1 VKAGGERKMDVF
13 KNYANYYDLLYQDKN
28 YEEECDFI
36 EEALKKYSGIK
47 VKSILE
53 LGSGTGGHAIPLAKR
68 KYEMTGIDA
77 SEPMLKIAKQK
88 IAKLGL
94 KMDLQL
100 CDIRNFEFARRF
112 DAVICMF
119 AVFNYITETG
129 DIIKT
134 LQKVKK
140 HLKKGG
146 LFIIDIWNGLAV
158 MRILPSTR
166 VKIIENGKTK
176 IIRTVEPELDAVN
189 HLCRNH
195 YTMLILEKD
204 RVAEEIKETHV
215 MRYLFPQEIKHHL
228 ELAGFE
234 VLKMCEFPKMDGP
247 VNENIWNIALIS
259 RG

>member
-1 VKAGGERKMDVF
+1 MDVF
-13 KNYANYYDLLYQDKN
+13 KKYANYYDFLYEDKN
-28 YEEECDFI
+28 YGEECDFI
-36 EEALKKYSGIK
+36 EEAIKKYSGIK
-47 VKSILE
+47 VKNILE

-68 KYEMTGIDA
+68 KYEMTGIDV
-77 SEPMLKIAKQK
+77 SEGMLKIAKQK
-88 IAKLGL
+88 TESLGL
-94 KMDLQL
+94 TIDLQV
-100 CDIRNFEFARRF
+100 CDIRDFEFGRKF
-112 DAVICMF
+112 DTVICMF

-166 VKIIENGKTK
+166 VKVVKKGKIK
-176 IIRTVEPELDAVN
+176 IIRAVEPELDAVN
-189 HLCRNH
+189 HICRNH

-204 RVAEEIKETHV
+204 KVIEEIKETHV
-215 MRYLFPQEIKHHL
+215 IRYLFPQEIKHHL
-228 ELAGFE
+228 EQAGFE
-234 VLKMCEFPKMDGP
+234 VLKICSFPDLDGE
-247 VNENIWNIALIS
+247 VTENVWNIALIS

>member
-1 VKAGGERKMDVF
+1 MEVF
-13 KNYANYYDLLYQDKN
+13 KNYANYYDFLYEDKN
-28 YEEECDFI
+28 YEQECDFL
-36 EEALKKYSGIK
+36 EEAIKKYSGIT
-47 VKSILE
+47 VKNILE

-68 KYEMTGIDA
+68 NYKMTGIDA
-77 SEPMLKIAKQK
+77 SEGMLKLAKQK
-88 IAKLGL
+88 TAQLNL

-100 CDIRNFEFARRF
+100 CDIREFEFGRKF
-112 DAVICMF
+112 DTVICMF

-158 MRILPSTR
+158 MRIMPSTR
-166 VKIIENGKTK
+166 VKIIEKGKIK
-176 IIRTVEPELDAVN
+176 IIRAVEPELDAVN
-189 HLCRNH
+189 HLCSNH

-204 RVAEEIKETHV
+204 RVVEEIKETHV
-215 MRYLFPQEIKHHL
+215 MRYLFPQEIKHYL
-228 ELAGFE
+228 EQAGFE
-234 VLKMCEFPKMDGP
+234 VLKMCEFPKMDAP
-247 VNENIWNIALIS
+247 VNENIWNIAVVS

>member
-1 VKAGGERKMDVF
+1 MDVF
-13 KNYANYYDLLYQDKN
+13 KSYANYYDLLYQDKD

-36 EEALKKYSGIK
+36 EEAFKKYSGIK

-68 KYEMTGIDA
+68 KYGMTGIDV
-77 SEPMLKIAKQK
+77 SEGMLKIAKQK
-88 IAKLGL
+88 TAKLNL
-94 KMDLQL
+94 KIDLQL
-100 CDIRNFEFARRF
+100 CDIRDFEFGRKF

-134 LQKVKK
+134 LRNVKK
-140 HLKKGG
+140 HLNKGG

-166 VKIIENGKTK
+166 VKVIEKGKIK
-176 IIRTVEPELDAVN
+176 IIRAVEPELDAVN
-189 HLCRNH
+189 HICRNH

-204 RVAEEIKETHV
+204 KVIEEIKETHII
-215 MRYLFPQEIKHHL
+215 RYLFPQEIKHYL
-228 ELAGFE
+228 ELTGFE

-247 VNENIWNIALIS
+247 VNENIWNIAITS
-259 RG
+259 KG

>member
-1 VKAGGERKMDVF
+1 MEVF
-13 KNYANYYDLLYQDKN
+13 KNYANYYDFLYEDKN

-36 EEALKKYSGIK
+36 EEAIKKYSGIK

-53 LGSGTGGHAIPLAKR
+53 LGSGTGGHAIHLAKR

-77 SEPMLKIAKQK
+77 SEDMLKIAKQK
-88 IAKLGL
+88 TKSLGL

-100 CDIRNFEFARRF
+100 CDIRDFKF
-112 DAVICMF
+112 DRKFDSMICMF
-119 AVFNYITETG
+119 AVLNYITETG
-129 DIIKT
+129 ELIKT

-166 VKIIENGKTK
+166 VKVIEKGKTK
-176 IIRTVEPELDAVN
+176 IVRVVEPELDAVN
-189 HLCRNH
+189 HLCHNH

-204 RVAEEIKETHV
+204 RVIDEIKETHV
-215 MRYLFPQEIKHHL
+215 IRYMFPQEIKHYL

-234 VLKMCEFPKMDGP
+234 VLKMCEFPKMNTP
-247 VNENIWNIALIS
+247 VNENIWNIAVIS
-259 RG
+259 KG

>member
-1 VKAGGERKMDVF
+1 MDVF
-13 KNYANYYDLLYQDKN
+13 KNYADYYDFLYEDKN

-36 EEALKKYSGIK
+36 EEAIKKFSGIK

-68 KYEMTGIDA
+68 KYEITGIDA
-77 SEPMLKIAKQK
+77 SEGMLKIAKQK
-88 IAKLGL
+88 ISKLNL

-100 CDIRNFEFARRF
+100 CDIRDFEFGRKF
-112 DAVICMF
+112 DTVICMF

-134 LQKVKK
+134 LRNIKK
-140 HLKKGG
+140 HLDKGG

-166 VKIIENGKTK
+166 VKVIEKGKIK
-176 IIRTVEPELDAVN
+176 IIRAVEPELDAVN
-189 HLCRNH
+189 HICRNH

-204 RVAEEIKETHV
+204 RVIEEIKETHV
-215 MRYLFPQEIKHHL
+215 IRYLFPQEIKHYL

-234 VLKMCEFPKMDGP
+234 VLKMCEFPKMNAP
-247 VNENIWNIALIS
+247 VTENIWNIAVVS